1 MQQGP
6 EVFVS
11 PEDDM
16 STPSAIAA
24 VRARLRI
31 VFGAHE
37 VFAACATMAGA
48 TKDADLVN
56 EI

>member
-1 MQQGP
+1 
-6 EVFVS
+6 
-11 PEDDM
+11 M
-16 STPSAIAA
+16 SAASAIAA
-24 VRARLRI
+24 VWARLCVI
-31 VFGAHE
+31 LGTHE